1 MAFYKV
7 EWEPDDDLYSEL
19 HMDHEWYCD
28 SIYLEADSPEEAI
41 AIAKDKNK
49 SYYSIIRWIDDDS
62 YTADE
67 IELFRK
73 PLKLNKILNAINK
86 FQNYFLKEFTE
97 IRDKYQS
104 YNLKDDSEVKKYDEL
119 ISLINKVLNDLKEL
133 GKIQLEIDNG
143 NNIENLELEKQKEL
157 KLKEIR
163 KQYNYLFIEKE
174 IDRY

>member
-7 EWEPDDDLYSEL
+7 EWEPDDDAYSYF

-73 PLKLNKILNAINK
+73 PLKLNKILNEINR

-104 YNLKDDSEVKKYDEL
+104 YNHKDNSEVKKYDEL

-163 KQYNYLFIEKE
+163 KQYDILFIEKE
-174 IDRY
+174 IGRF

>member
-19 HMDHEWYCD
+19 HMDHEWNHD

-41 AIAKDKNK
+41 AIAKNK
-49 SYYSIIRWIDDDS
+49 SWDYSIIRWIDDDS
-62 YTADE
+62 YIAKE
-67 IELFRK
+67 VELFRK
-73 PLKLNKILNAINK
+73 PLKINKILNEINR
-86 FQNYFLKEFTE
+86 FQNYFLKKFTE

-104 YNLKDDSEVKKYDEL
+104 YNHKDNSEVIKYDEL
-119 ISLINKVLNDLKEL
+119 ISLINIVLNDLKEL

-163 KQYNYLFIEKE
+163 KQYNILFIEKK
-174 IDRY
+174 IDRF

>member
-7 EWEPDDDLYSEL
+7 EWGPDDDAYSYFY
-19 HMDHEWYCD
+19 MDHEWYCD

-73 PLKLNKILNAINK
+73 PLKLNKILNEINS
-86 FQNYFLKEFTE
+86 FQNYFLET
-97 IRDKYQS
+97 KYQS
-104 YNLKDDSEVKKYDEL
+104 YYKTAIENKDDSEIKKYGEL

-163 KQYNYLFIEKE
+163 KQYNILFIEKE

>member
-41 AIAKDKNK
+41 AIAKNK
-49 SYYSIIRWIDDDS
+49 SWGYSIIRWIDDDS
-62 YTADE
+62 YTAKE
-67 IELFRK
+67 VELFRE
-73 PLKLNKILNAINK
+73 PLKLNKILNEINS
-86 FQNYFLKEFTE
+86 FQIYFLE
-97 IRDKYQS
+97 RKYHS
-104 YNLKDDSEVKKYDEL
+104 YYKTAIDRKNDSEIKKYEEI

-133 GKIQLEIDNG
+133 VKIQLEIDNS

-163 KQYNYLFIEKE
+163 KQYNILFIEKE